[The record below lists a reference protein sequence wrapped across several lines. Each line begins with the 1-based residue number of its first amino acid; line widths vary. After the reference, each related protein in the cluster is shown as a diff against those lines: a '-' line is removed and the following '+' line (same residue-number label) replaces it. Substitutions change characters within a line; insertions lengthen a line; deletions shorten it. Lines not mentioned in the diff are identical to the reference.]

1 MADLKNIVVLYG
13 GSSSEREVSLQS
25 GNRVYDALID
35 LGHEVF
41 LIDLNEIEDLEHLK
55 QHDLVFIALHGH
67 EGESGQL
74 QKKLDELNILYTGSG
89 YLACS
94 NTWNKS
100 SFKDILEKESLPTP
114 RGFSVNKL
122 HDDIQSPFEI
132 FHEKYNIEIKDLFL
146 KPEEDGS
153 SIDIFEISSKNDL
166 INAIQLASNP
176 DRAFIFEEAIKYK
189 EYTVSIINNKC
200 LPILEIKTNNSFYDY
215 DAKYLSNDTQLIEA
229 NLNKSEKEIVT
240 HLSIKAFNAFN
251 CSGWARVDIL
261 QDTHGSFYILEINT
275 VPGMTSHSCL
285 PRSAELNGI
294 SYKELI
300 NTIIKDAEF

>member
-41 LIDLNEIEDLEHLK
+41 LIDLNELRDLEHLK

-215 DAKYLSNDTQLIEA
+215 DAKYLSNDTQSVDDLEDKNKIDFDPFSDTMTYNPWQVESLEA
-229 NLNKSEKEIVT
+229 FSYLKCPECPFDCKEDVIFQD
-240 HLSIKAFNAFN
+240 HALENHPLSIVLF
-251 CSGWARVDIL
+251 GER
-261 QDTHGSFYILEINT
+261 
-275 VPGMTSHSCL
+275 
-285 PRSAELNGI
+285 
-294 SYKELI
+294 
-300 NTIIKDAEF
+300 